1 MKGCRLYVILI
12 SVLMVVFTAYSACAE
27 EYSLE
32 DLYQI
37 ALQRA
42 EKVKLSEEEVFIAE
56 TGKDKA
62 LSLLVPKLS
71 TFGSYLSYSDDKRN
85 DKGIIIQPRESIAWG
100 VRLDESFSISGREL
114 TALSISKENILKSRY
129 DLHAVKEAYLLRV
142 AYAYYDVLKA
152 KKSLDIAEANLER
165 LTKYRQ
171 AAEKRLKIGEVTK
184 TVLLRADGELS
195 GAKSDYVRAT
205 NFLELAR
212 AVLVRVAGI
221 EVDFK
226 LKETSLTD
234 MKIPSLS
241 FFRERALSER
251 ADLKSLEIQKKMAE
265 EQVQF
270 TKGSYWPTLA
280 LSGVYAAADQSPAP
294 QTLNKESIYGGVS
307 INFPL
312 FEGGLRMAEVKEARA
327 KERQSDLMYEDLK
340 KSVEVEVQGAY
351 LDIITQK
358 GVLAFLEDQLSFAK
372 DNYRAITKQFEF
384 GLSESIEV
392 MDANTL
398 FVSAERKLADA
409 IYSYQLSLLIMQKV
423 TGTLLNNA
431 SGNFQ

>member
-1 MKGCRLYVILI
+1 
-12 SVLMVVFTAYSACAE
+12 MVVFTAYSACAE